1 MTVINK
7 VGVRKETPF
16 RFDNVGSFLI
26 PKTLKVARKAYQEDR
41 LTQEELT
48 LIEDEAIR
56 DLVKKQKEIGLK
68 AITDGEFRRSWWHLD
83 FMWGLNGV
91 EKVDVDNGYKFEHE
105 ETRAES
111 ARLTGKISGEG
122 HPFVEHFKFIQ
133 QFADEEVI
141 ARQTLPAPAQ
151 FFAELQRPENI
162 EATQKVYP
170 DTEALIADIA
180 SAYQTVISEL
190 YEAGCRS
197 VQLDDC
203 TWGMLVDE
211 GYWDWAS
218 KNTNETVES
227 LSRLYVSLNNG
238 AIEGHP
244 EDLAITTHVCRGN
257 YHSTW
262 ASSGAYDTVAE
273 ILFGDEKVDAYY
285 LEFDTERSG
294 GFESLVNVSD
304 DKLVVLG
311 LFSSKVGTLED
322 KEEIKARIEEASKY
336 VPLERLCV
344 SPQCGFASTEE
355 GNILTEEEQWN
366 KLRLVRE
373 VAEEVWGK

>member
-7 VGVRKETPF
+7 VGTRKETPF
-16 RFDNVGSFLI
+16 RFDNVGSFLR

-180 SAYQTVISEL
+180 SVYQTVISEL

-197 VQLDDC
+197 IQLDDC

-218 KNTNETVES
+218 KNTDETVES

-366 KLRLVRE
+366 KLCLVRE
-373 VAEEVWGK
+373 VAAEVWGK

>member
-16 RFDNVGSFLI
+16 RFDNVGSFLR

-151 FFAELQRPENI
+151 FFAELQRPENAETTKAI
-162 EATQKVYP
+162 YP
-170 DTEALIADIA
+170 DTEELIADIV

-197 VQLDDC
+197 IQLDDC

-218 KNTNETVES
+218 KNTDETVKS
-227 LSRLYVSLNNG
+227 LSKLYVSLNNG

>member
-16 RFDNVGSFLI
+16 RFDNVGSFLR
-26 PKTLKVARKAYQEDR
+26 PKTLKVARKAYHEDR

-68 AITDGEFRRSWWHLD
+68 AITDGEFRRAWWHLD

-218 KNTNETVES
+218 KNTDETVES

>member
-1 MTVINK
+1 MAVINK
-7 VGVRKETPF
+7 VGTRKETPF
-16 RFDNVGSFLI
+16 RFDNVGSFLR
-26 PKTLKVARKAYQEDR
+26 PATLKVARKAYQEDR
-41 LTQEELT
+41 LTREELT
-48 LIEDEAIR
+48 LIEDEAIH
-56 DLVKKQKEIGLK
+56 DLVEKQKKLGLK

-83 FMWGLNGV
+83 FMWGLNGA

-111 ARLTGKISGEG
+111 ARLTGKISGG
-122 HPFVEHFKFIQ
+122 NHPFVEHFKFIQ

-151 FFAELQRPENI
+151 FFAELQRPENVETTKAIYADADELI
-162 EATQKVYP
+162 E
-170 DTEALIADIA
+170 DIA

-218 KNTNETVES
+218 KNTDETVES
-227 LSRLYVSLNNG
+227 LSRLYVSLNNK

-294 GFESLVNVSD
+294 GFESLVNVSE
-304 DKLVVLG
+304 DKHVVLG
-311 LFSSKVGTLED
+311 LFSSKVAELED

-336 VPLERLCV
+336 VPIERLCV

-355 GNILTEEEQWN
+355 GNLLTEEEQWN

-373 VAEEVWGK
+373 VAEEVWDK

>member
-16 RFDNVGSFLI
+16 RFDNVGSFLR

>member
-16 RFDNVGSFLI
+16 RFDNVGSFLR

-197 VQLDDC
+197 IQLDDC

-218 KNTNETVES
+218 KNTDETVES

-366 KLRLVRE
+366 KLCLVRE
-373 VAEEVWGK
+373 VAAEVWGK